1 MTQFPVPA
9 SSGVCGCGVAEPF
22 QSDNSA
28 IGPPRRRFLA
38 GVAAAGCCALA
49 GNGAQAQSQLTPD
62 AALERL
68 MAGNGRFVAKELDS
82 LQEDLAILKQGA
94 FAKQEP
100 FAAVLACADSRI
112 PVELIFDQTIGQ
124 LFVARVAG
132 NFVTA
137 ELIATLEYGAAVL
150 GTRVIMVL
158 AHESCGAVK
167 AAIEGKPVPGQ
178 ISALYLPLRA
188 AVDQAG
194 PDVEATAKA
203 NARIQA
209 RLLAAASPVLAELIR
224 KGELKIVAAHYALAS
239 GRVTLL

>member
-1 MTQFPVPA
+1 
-9 SSGVCGCGVAEPF
+9 
-22 QSDNSA
+22 
-28 IGPPRRRFLA
+28 
-38 GVAAAGCCALA
+38 
-49 GNGAQAQSQLTPD
+49 
-62 AALERL
+62 
-68 MAGNGRFVAKELDS
+68 MAGNARFVRKELNS
-82 LQEDLAILKQGA
+82 LQEDLAILKQGT

-132 NFVTA
+132 NFVTS

-167 AAIEGKPVPGQ
+167 AAIDGKPVPGQ
-178 ISALYLPLRA
+178 ISALYRPLRA

-194 PDVEATAKA
+194 PDPEATSRA

-209 RLLAAASPVLAELIR
+209 GLLAAASPVLAELVR
-224 KGELKIVAAHYALAS
+224 KGELKVVPAYYALAS
-239 GRVTLL
+239 GRVTLV

>member
-9 SSGVCGCGVAEPF
+9 PTGVCGCGVEDHHFHSSPA
-22 QSDNSA
+22 
-28 IGPPRRRFLA
+28 GTPRRAFLTA
-38 GVAAAGCCALA
+38 AAAAGCALA
-49 GNGAQAQSQLTPD
+49 ASGVAQAQSALAPD
-62 AALERL
+62 AALQKL
-68 MAGNGRFVAKELDS
+68 MAGNARFVGKQLNS
-82 LQEDLAILKQGA
+82 FQEDLAILKQGT

-100 FAAVLACADSRI
+100 FAAVLACADSRM
-112 PVELIFDQTIGQ
+112 PVELIFDQSIGQ

-132 NFVTA
+132 NFATS

-167 AAIEGKPVPGQ
+167 AAIDGKPVPGQ
-178 ISALYLPLRA
+178 ISALYRPLRA
-188 AVDQAG
+188 AVEQAG
-194 PDVEATAKA
+194 PDAEAVSKA

-209 RLLAAASPVLAELIR
+209 GLLATASPVLADLIK
-224 KGELKIVAAHYALAS
+224 KGELKVVPAYYALAS

>member
-9 SSGVCGCGVAEPF
+9 TTGVCGCGVHDHHHLSRLA
-22 QSDNSA
+22 
-28 IGPPRRRFLA
+28 GTPRRRFLA
-38 GVAAAGCCALA
+38 GAAAGLALA
-49 GNGAQAQSQLTPD
+49 PGSARAQQSSLAPD

-68 MAGNGRFVAKELDS
+68 MAGNARFVRKELNS
-82 LQEDLAILKQGA
+82 LQEDLAILKQGT

-132 NFVTA
+132 NFVTS

-167 AAIEGKPVPGQ
+167 AAIEGKAVPGQ
-178 ISALYLPLRA
+178 ISALYRPLRA

-194 PDVEATAKA
+194 PDPEATSRA

-209 RLLAAASPVLAELIR
+209 GLLAAASPVLAELVR
-224 KGELKIVAAHYALAS
+224 KGELKVVPAYYALAS
-239 GRVTLL
+239 GRVTLV

>member
-9 SSGVCGCGVAEPF
+9 PSGACGCSVH
-22 QSDNSA
+22 SSA
-28 IGPPRRRFLA
+28 PTSVQRRRFLA
-38 GVAAAGCCALA
+38 AGFAAGCALA
-49 GNGAQAQSQLTPD
+49 AGGVARAQSSLAPD

-68 MAGNGRFVAKELDS
+68 MAGNARFVAKALNS
-82 LQEDLAILKQGA
+82 FQEDLAILKQGT

-112 PVELIFDQTIGQ
+112 PVELIFDQSIGQ

-132 NFVTA
+132 NFATA

-158 AHESCGAVK
+158 GHESCGAVK
-167 AAIEGKPVPGQ
+167 AAIDGKPVPGQ
-178 ISALYLPLRA
+178 ISALYRPLRA

-194 PDVEATAKA
+194 PDPEATAKA

-209 RLLAAASPVLAELIR
+209 ALLATASPVLAELIK
-224 KGELKIVAAHYALAS
+224 KGELKVVPAYYALAS
-239 GRVTLL
+239 GRVTLV